1 MNAVDLARELISIPS
16 TLGKT
21 TDIENFVA
29 GQLAP
34 LVDVEFIE
42 VPGKGRN
49 VLARSIVNDQKPTII
64 FNGHLD
70 TVEVC
75 NGWTKDPF
83 KPVIEGDR
91 MYGLGTADM
100 KGGVAIAMLAF
111 QEAVKKGINAIFVG
125 TIDEEG
131 DSAGGFAI
139 KDLGLKAD
147 LCLITEPSN
156 EKIMLGCRGRYVMD
170 VNVSGRSAHGAV
182 PEKGVNAITE
192 AGRLLSR
199 LDELP
204 LIDHDVL
211 GKGSVCP
218 LSVDGG
224 TTTLSVPEECRIVID
239 RHVVPGETKESV
251 MQDIR
256 DLAGKIGSQ
265 AAFDVALS
273 QERPTP
279 FLEPYITSDNNLVSQ
294 FQDTVKG
301 DIAYGKSVGDYNIF
315 ATMCPTI
322 VHGPVGESWHSPD
335 EWVSISSIE
344 NVMGNYIRFL
354 DTFQS

>member
-1 MNAVDLARELISIPS
+1 MNVIDLVAELVSIPS

-29 GQLAP
+29 GQLSAII
-34 LVDVEFIE
+34 DTEFIE
-42 VPGKGRN
+42 VPGKGRC
-49 VLARSIVNDQKPTII
+49 VLARSIADDKKPTII

-83 KPVIEGDR
+83 KPVIEGDK
-91 MYGLGTADM
+91 MFGLGTADM
-100 KGGVAIAMLAF
+100 KGGVAVAMLAF
-111 QEAVKKGINAIFVG
+111 QEAVRRGINAIFVG

-156 EKIMLGCRGRYVMD
+156 EKIMQGCRGRYVVD
-170 VNVSGRSAHGAV
+170 VNVSGKSAHGAV

-204 LIDHDVL
+204 LIHHDVL

-218 LSVDGG
+218 LSVGGG

-256 DLAGKIGSQ
+256 NLAGKIDSQ
-265 AAFDVALS
+265 ATFDVALN

-279 FLEPYITSDNNLVSQ
+279 FLEPYIT
-294 FQDTVKG
+294 QDDELTRRFISTVKG

-322 VHGPVGESWHSPD
+322 VHGPVGENWHSPD

-344 NVMGNYIRFL
+344 RCLENYMRFL
-354 DTFQS
+354 DAFKV